1 MTDCIWLSNV
11 YGDSM
16 SGRGFFP
23 FSADK
28 RGNGTT
34 TADLDAIRRA
44 KRGELLAPEEVPP
57 DFFSLS
63 DSAAHRKAPLHI
75 FTNGFLIIT
84 EESATVL
91 RQFDLGE
98 CRLHP
103 VRLWH
108 PDRKT
113 RFGTGH
119 YVLNFA
125 SRKDA
130 FLPDRSPRMKRVPLT
145 PDRWSPPTNLQD
157 DEFGFAKAAL
167 DAPDLWWDRRIFHG
181 FFLSHRLAQALK
193 AAKLA
198 KHWRL
203 FRCPVVD
210 AEVLRKMGAERMGE
224 DA

>member
-1 MTDCIWLSNV
+1 MADCIWLSNV
-11 YGDSM
+11 YGESM

-28 RGNGTT
+28 RGNGTAA
-34 TADLDAIRRA
+34 ADIDAIRRA
-44 KRGELLAPEEVPP
+44 KRGELLGPEEVPS

-63 DSAAHRKAPLHI
+63 ASAAHRKAPLHI

-84 EESATVL
+84 EDSASVL
-91 RQFDLGE
+91 RQFELGE

-113 RFGTGH
+113 RFGAGH

-130 FLPDRSPRMKRVPLT
+130 FLPDRSPLATYASYIVQ
-145 PDRWSPPTNLQD
+145 PDWSHGKPGFWSPPPNEAD
-157 DEFGFAKAAL
+157 DQLVFSKAAL
-167 DAPDLWWDRRIFHG
+167 DGPDLWWDPNFTRS
-181 FFLSHRLAQALK
+181 FFLSQRLAQALK

-203 FRCPVVD
+203 FRCPVV
-210 AEVLRKMGAERMGE
+210 EG
-224 DA
+224 

>member
-16 SGRGFFP
+16 SLRGFRSMRP
-23 FSADK
+23 DHDGKNPDPRTVA
-28 RGNGTT
+28 
-34 TADLDAIRRA
+34 AITKA
-44 KRGELLAPEEVPP
+44 KRGELLPAEDVPT
-57 DFFSLS
+57 DFFAVAHWA
-63 DSAAHRKAPLHI
+63 DHRKAPLDI

-84 EESATVL
+84 EESAAVL
-91 RQFDLGE
+91 RQFDLGA

-157 DEFGFAKAAL
+157 NEFGFTKAAL
-167 DAPDLWWDRRIFHG
+167 HAPDLWWDRRIVYG

-210 AEVLRKMGAERMGE
+210 AEALRKMGAERMGG